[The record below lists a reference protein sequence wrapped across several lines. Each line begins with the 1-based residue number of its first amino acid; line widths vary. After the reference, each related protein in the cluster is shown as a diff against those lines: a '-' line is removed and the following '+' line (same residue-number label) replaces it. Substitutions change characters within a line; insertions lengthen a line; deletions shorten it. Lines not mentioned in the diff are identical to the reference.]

1 LVDHLAVLDV
11 LGVQRLVAVPIA
23 DAFAARLIGS
33 FEELHEAPGARG
45 SSCARTVMSSSSTCV
60 SMHSM
65 SQKHTHWHLTTAPTS
80 RMNHEAYFMS
90 LLLSQIGFMY
100 WLTKHTENEER
111 QFSHSLDSDQEK
123 K

>member
-45 SSCARTVMSSSSTCV
+45 SSCARTVTSSSSTCV

-65 SQKHTHWHLTTAPTS
+65 SQKTYSLAPDNRTNFPDEPRSLFHESSSFADRLYVLAYQTH
-80 RMNHEAYFMS
+80 
-90 LLLSQIGFMY
+90 G
-100 WLTKHTENEER
+100 K
-111 QFSHSLDSDQEK
+111 
-123 K
+123 

>member
-1 LVDHLAVLDV
+1 
-11 LGVQRLVAVPIA
+11 
-23 DAFAARLIGS
+23 
-33 FEELHEAPGARG
+33 
-45 SSCARTVMSSSSTCV
+45 
-60 SMHSM
+60 
-65 SQKHTHWHLTTAPTS
+65 
-80 RMNHEAYFMS
+80 MNHEAYFMS